1 MGIHCLTHAR
11 TFLWFVLQWI
21 QDQRND
27 QIEKMAK
34 WNCLG
39 SVKDE
44 EFCGERFDEATL
56 CIASEGLNLKK
67 RKRQNSNIWKEFEMK
82 CNC

>member
-1 MGIHCLTHAR
+1 
-11 TFLWFVLQWI
+11 
-21 QDQRND
+21 
-27 QIEKMAK
+27 MAK

-67 RKRQNSNIWKEFEMK
+67 RKRQNSNI
-82 CNC
+82 